1 MLEKWTGT
9 VDKKKIFGTLLTDL
23 LKTCDGIGHDLLIAI
38 LNGHGLSLSASEPV
52 HDCLLNRKL
61 RKKFG
66 YSKSSLEEILA
77 GVPQGSIL
85 G

>member
-23 LKTCDGIGHDLLIAI
+23 LKTCDGIGHDLLIVK
-38 LNGHGLSLSASEPV
+38 LNGHGLSLSASKLI
-52 HDCLLNRKL
+52 HDCLLNRKR

-66 YSKSSLEEILA
+66 YS
-77 GVPQGSIL
+77 
-85 G
+85 